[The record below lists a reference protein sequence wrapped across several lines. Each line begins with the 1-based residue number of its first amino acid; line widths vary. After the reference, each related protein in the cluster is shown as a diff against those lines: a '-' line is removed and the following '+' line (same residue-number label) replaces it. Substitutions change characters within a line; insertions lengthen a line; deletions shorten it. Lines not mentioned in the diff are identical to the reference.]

1 MSAETIA
8 KALGGR
14 RAGNGWTSCCPAHD
28 DRNPSLSISATKA
41 GKVLLHCHAGCN
53 QAQVIDALRSRG
65 LWDFGTEIPV
75 RRRSY
80 KGERRRD
87 KPLGQNNAGAGQYAL
102 SIWQNSVPAQG
113 TLAESYLQS
122 RGLRLALPSTLRF
135 QSRLKHSSGDLWP
148 ALVALVSRGSDNEPL
163 AIHRTFLARDGSG
176 KAPINPQKMMLGP
189 CSGGAV
195 RLGEPTNVLMVGEG
209 IETCLSAMQA
219 TGDPAWAAL
228 STSGLKA
235 LNLPENVREVIV
247 LADGDDVGEA
257 AARECALR
265 WQREGRQVRIA
276 RPLRGQDFNDMLM
289 RPAPQS
295 GVDQ

>member
-14 RAGNGWTSCCPAHD
+14 KAGNGWTSRCPAHD
-28 DRNPSLSISATKA
+28 DRNPSLSISAGKD
-41 GKVLLHCHAGCN
+41 GKVLLRCHAGCD
-53 QAQVIDALRSRG
+53 QAQVIDALRARG
-65 LWDFGTEIPV
+65 LWQLRERHSIKRRAHKATPQEDTPHDRNDAERTE
-75 RRRSY
+75 
-80 KGERRRD
+80 
-87 KPLGQNNAGAGQYAL
+87 YAL
-102 SIWQNSVPAQG
+102 NIWQNSIPLRG
-113 TLAESYLQS
+113 TLAESYLQL
-122 RGLRLALPSTLRF
+122 RGLRLALPSALRF
-135 QSRLKHSSGDLWP
+135 QSRLKHSSGSLWP

-189 CSGGAV
+189 CGGGAV
-195 RLGEPTNVLMVGEG
+195 RLGEPSTVLMVGEG

-228 STSGLKA
+228 STSGIKA

-265 WQREGRQVRIA
+265 WQREGRRVRIA
-276 RPLRGQDFNDMLM
+276 RPPRGQDFNDMLI
-289 RPAPQS
+289 RPTPQS
-295 GVDQ
+295 GEDQ